1 MTTALAVTGAVVAV
15 TGTAVAEPGAVRA
28 EAELDTVA
36 EVGLDAVTTAA
47 APEFRYQVTRNAT
60 YQDVPGST
68 ITFTATSA
76 GDQSYLWTRN
86 LSTGNVTSLGS
97 GDNIGNTF
105 AIRCRDAAGVALPGE
120 SGAYWATNLVPP
132 GETSVTP
139 TLRWLFVAP
148 SAGTYTC
155 RISISSYST
164 IIVNGRSVTMRIPA
178 GAELARAVYPKS
190 GRWTLQ
196 SADLALVGRGNTLTT
211 LGANFAPNVAGA
223 DRIAITQ
230 DAAVTTCK
238 QGSTITGCSGGSS
251 GYSGSTV
258 TTWIEA
264 QPQTSTGAACGT
276 VQRSSAVTRG
286 ISTAKHH
293 LSVTNTL
300 YLTESQLGGCAK
312 VRVSLK
318 LRNDAGNPV
327 VVHAGTVGGMAATHG
342 VAFEYV

>member
-1 MTTALAVTGAVVAV
+1 MAIALAVGGVGAGAP
-15 TGTAVAEPGAVRA
+15 GAAGAPGVAEPGAGGV
-28 EAELDTVA
+28 EAS
-36 EVGLDAVTTAA
+36 TASTLA
-47 APEFRYQVTRNAT
+47 GAPEFLYQVTQQAV
-60 YQDVPGST
+60 YQNIPGTT
-68 ITFTATSA
+68 ITFTAAAA

-86 LSTGNVTSLGS
+86 LSTENVTSLGS

-105 AIRCRDAAGVALPGE
+105 AIRCRDAAGVAIPGE

-132 GETSVTP
+132 GETSVAP

-148 SAGTYTC
+148 AAGTYNC

-164 IIVNGRSVTMRIPA
+164 IIANGRSVTMRIPA
-178 GAELARAVYPKS
+178 GAELARAQYPKAA
-190 GRWTLQ
+190 RWTLQ
-196 SADLALVGRGNTLTT
+196 SADLAMVGQGSTLTT
-211 LGANFAPNVAGA
+211 LGATFAPGVAGA

-238 QGSTITGCSGGSS
+238 QDSTITGCSGGSS
-251 GYSGSTV
+251 AYSGSTV

-276 VQRSSAVTRG
+276 VQQSSAVTRG

-293 LSVTNTL
+293 FSLANTL

-312 VRVSLK
+312 IRVTLK
-318 LRNDAGNPV
+318 LRNEAGNPV
-327 VVHAGTVGGMAATHG
+327 VVQAGTVGGMAATHG